1 MCKIIYLHLILYNK
15 HSVYVYKSYSTY
27 IDNVTNGDLMPK
39 STEKIPMQQ
48 ITLKL
53 KVDDLN
59 RLKEYANKKG
69 GNPVSHYIREAVAEF
84 LDKHQ

>member
-1 MCKIIYLHLILYNK
+1 M
-15 HSVYVYKSYSTY
+15 Y